1 MLQVEGYKFYR
12 KEITGSYFGTDK
24 DKVGLY
30 VIPLNRDNTYDT
42 QGIYEVDTLE
52 GVSEE
57 VLKEI
62 NNALNTSFTME
73 EFN

>member
-1 MLQVEGYKFYR
+1 MLEVEGYKFYR
-12 KEITGSYFGTDK
+12 KEITGSYFGTNKNK
-24 DKVGLY
+24 DVL
-30 VIPLNRDNTYDT
+30 VNIPLNRDNTID
-42 QGIYEVDTLE
+42 IDILIVETLE